1 MSVAMAEYKP
11 SKEMRAELLRAGI
24 FEALCFAAGVIGF
37 LATNKWICIVMG
49 IVAGLGFSLPAISRL
64 VREKKEHD
72 RASR

>member
-1 MSVAMAEYKP
+1 MSVAMSEYKP
-11 SKEMRAELLRAGI
+11 SKEMRAELLRAGV

-37 LATNKWICIVMG
+37 LATNKWIWIVMG
-49 IVAGLGFSLPAISRL
+49 IVAGLGFSLPAIIKL